1 MRQGEGLER
10 GRGRTAGPRPVSSAS
25 ATVDHY
31 LGQAM
36 GRLGLDHAVQEVLRA
51 PQQELHVRI
60 PVKICGGKLRVF
72 NGYRVQ
78 HNNVRGPFKGG
89 LRFHPEVD
97 LDEVRAMASLMT
109 WKCALVEVPFGGAKG
124 GVDVAPDQLEQ
135 ADVEA
140 VTRAFTTRVDRL
152 LGPERDIPAP
162 DMGTDA
168 RTMAWIFDEWCKL
181 HGRQQAIVTGKPV
194 SLGGSFGREMATGAG
209 LAYVVEEAL
218 SHLGLDPTKLRV
230 SLQGFGNVGSWA
242 ALLLER
248 LGTKIVAVGEV
259 DRTLVNDSGLDVQ
272 QMVQNRLAG
281 LPLEDELDADIARP
295 DELFDVFCDVLV
307 PAALGGVIHARN
319 VDKLMGCT
327 LIAEGA
333 NNPTTPEADLALE
346 EEGVYVIPDL
356 LANAG
361 GVVVSYFEWTQNLQ
375 HFRWEEEEV
384 NGKRRE
390 TMSRAYRSVAARAEE
405 RDLPLRTT
413 AFEIGVERVVRDAR
427 LRSLI

>member
-1 MRQGEGLER
+1 MRQGEQVQGWT
-10 GRGRTAGPRPVSSAS
+10 GAMSAS
-25 ATVDHY
+25 DTVDHY
-31 LGQAM
+31 LTQAM
-36 GRLGLDHAVQEVLRA
+36 DRLGLDDAVQEVLRA
-51 PQQELHVRI
+51 PQQEVHVRL
-60 PVKICGGKLRVF
+60 PVKLSGGRLRVF
-72 NGYRVQ
+72 NGFRVQ

-109 WKCALVEVPFGGAKG
+109 WKCALVELPFGGAKG
-124 GVDVAPDQLEQ
+124 GVDCAPDALEP

-140 VTRAFTTRVDRL
+140 ITRAFTTRVDRL

-194 SLGGSFGREMATGAG
+194 SLGGSFGREMATGGG

-218 SHLGLDPTKLRV
+218 AHLELDPSQMRV

-242 ALLLER
+242 ALLLDR
-248 LGTKIVAVGEV
+248 LGLSVVAVGEI
-259 DRTLVNDSGLDVQ
+259 DRAIINLDGLDIP

-281 LPLEDELDADIARP
+281 LPLEDEVEAEVAASE
-295 DELFDVFCDVLV
+295 ELFDVHADIFV
-307 PAALGGVIHARN
+307 PAALGGSIHGGN
-319 VDKLMGCT
+319 VDKLLGATMVV
-327 LIAEGA
+327 EGA
-333 NNPTTPEADLALE
+333 NNPTTVEADRALE
-346 EEGVYVIPDL
+346 QEGVYVIPDV

-384 NGKRRE
+384 NRKLRD
-390 TMSRAYRSVAARAEE
+390 TMARAYRSVAARSEE

-413 AFEIGVERVVRDAR
+413 AFEIAVERVVRDAR
-427 LRSLI
+427 LRGLI

>member
-1 MRQGEGLER
+1 MRQGEKVQ
-10 GRGRTAGPRPVSSAS
+10 AGTMSAS
-25 ATVDHY
+25 EVVDHY
-31 LGQAM
+31 LAQAM
-36 GRLGLDHAVQEVLRA
+36 DRLELDDAVQEVLRA
-51 PQQELHVRI
+51 PQQEVHVRL
-60 PVKICGGKLRVF
+60 PVKLSGGRLRVF

-124 GVDVAPDQLEQ
+124 GVDCAPDQLELS
-135 ADVEA
+135 DVEA

-218 SHLGLDPTKLRV
+218 SHLHYDPTGMRV

-242 ALLLER
+242 ALLLDR
-248 LGTKIVAVGEV
+248 LGLTVVAVGEI
-259 DRTLVNDSGLDVQ
+259 DRTLVNEHGLDVQ

-281 LPLEDELDADIARP
+281 MPLEDELDADVARA
-295 DELFDVFCDVLV
+295 DELLDVYCDIFV
-307 PAALGGVIHARN
+307 PAALGGSIHAGN
-319 VDKLMGCT
+319 VEKLLGATMV
-327 LIAEGA
+327 AEGA
-333 NNPTTPEADLALE
+333 NNPTTPEADRALQ
-346 EEGVYVIPDL
+346 EEGVYVIPDV

-384 NGKRRE
+384 NRKLRE
-390 TMSRAYRSVAARAEE
+390 TMARAYRGAAARSEE

>member
-1 MRQGEGLER
+1 MRQGEQVQGWT
-10 GRGRTAGPRPVSSAS
+10 GAMSAS
-25 ATVDHY
+25 DTVDHY
-31 LGQAM
+31 LTQAM
-36 GRLGLDHAVQEVLRA
+36 DRLGLDDAVQEVLRA
-51 PQQELHVRI
+51 PQQEVHVRL
-60 PVKICGGKLRVF
+60 PVKLSGGRLRVF
-72 NGYRVQ
+72 NGFRVQ

-109 WKCALVEVPFGGAKG
+109 WKCALVELPFGGAKG
-124 GVDVAPDQLEQ
+124 GVDCAPDALEP

-140 VTRAFTTRVDRL
+140 ITRAFTTRVDRL

-194 SLGGSFGREMATGAG
+194 SLGGSFGREMATGGG

-218 SHLGLDPTKLRV
+218 AHLELDPSQMRV

-242 ALLLER
+242 ALLLDR
-248 LGTKIVAVGEV
+248 LGLSVVAVGEI
-259 DRTLVNDSGLDVQ
+259 DRAIINLDGLDIP

-281 LPLEDELDADIARP
+281 LPLEDEVEAEVAASE
-295 DELFDVFCDVLV
+295 ELFDVHADIFV
-307 PAALGGVIHARN
+307 PAALGGSIHGGN
-319 VDKLMGCT
+319 VDKLLGATMVV
-327 LIAEGA
+327 EGA
-333 NNPTTPEADLALE
+333 NNPTTVEADRALE
-346 EEGVYVIPDL
+346 QEGVYVIPDV

-384 NGKRRE
+384 NRKLRE
-390 TMSRAYRSVAARAEE
+390 TMARAYRGVAARSEE

>member
-1 MRQGEGLER
+1 MVGDQLER
-10 GRGRTAGPRPVSSAS
+10 RTERTRSAS
-25 ATVDHY
+25 ETVDHY
-31 LGQAM
+31 LARAM
-36 GRLGLDHAVQEVLRA
+36 DRLALDDPVQEVMRA
-51 PQQELHVRI
+51 PQQELHVRL
-60 PVKICGGKLRVF
+60 PVKLANGDLRVF
-72 NGYRVQ
+72 NGFRVQ

-89 LRFHPEVD
+89 LRYHPRVD

-124 GVDVAPDQLEQ
+124 GVDCAPDELEMV
-135 ADVEA
+135 DLEA
-140 VTRAFTTRVDRL
+140 VTRTFTTRVDRL

-209 LAYVVEEAL
+209 LAYVVEEAIAHM
-218 SHLGLDPTKLRV
+218 SLDPERLRV
-230 SLQGFGNVGSWA
+230 SIQGFGNVGSWA
-242 ALLLER
+242 ALLLDR
-248 LGTKIVAVGEV
+248 LGLKVVAVGEI
-259 DRTLVNDSGLDVQ
+259 DRAYVNEDGLDVQ

-281 LPLEDELDADIARP
+281 LALEDDLDAEVTLP
-295 DELFDVFCDVLV
+295 NELFDVFADVFV
-307 PAALGGVIHARN
+307 PAALGGAIHSGN
-319 VDKLMGCT
+319 VDKLLAATMVV
-327 LIAEGA
+327 EGA
-333 NNPTTPEADLALE
+333 NNPTTVEADRALE
-346 EEGVYVIPDL
+346 EEGVYVIPDV

-384 NGKRRE
+384 SRKLRA
-390 TMSRAYRSVAARAEE
+390 TMSRAYRGVAARAEE
-405 RDLPLRTT
+405 RALPLRTT

>member
-1 MRQGEGLER
+1 MPQGEQQLER
-10 GRGRTAGPRPVSSAS
+10 TGEAHGSSAS

-36 GRLGLDHAVQEVLRA
+36 ERLALDDAVQEVLRA
-51 PQQELHVRI
+51 PQQELHVRL
-60 PVKICGGKLRVF
+60 PVKLAGGRLHVF
-72 NGYRVQ
+72 NGFRVQ

-89 LRFHPEVD
+89 LRYHPEVD

-124 GVDVAPDQLEQ
+124 GVDCAPDELEP
-135 ADVEA
+135 AEVEA
-140 VTRAFTTRVDRL
+140 VTRSFTTRVDRL

-218 SHLGLDPTKLRV
+218 AHLDLDPARMRASV
-230 SLQGFGNVGSWA
+230 QGFGNVGSWA
-242 ALLLER
+242 ALLLDR
-248 LGTKIVAVGEV
+248 LGIRVVAVGEV
-259 DRTLVNDSGLDVQ
+259 DRTFVNTKGLDVQ

-281 LPLEDELDADIARP
+281 LPLDDEVECDIANADELLDTYCDI
-295 DELFDVFCDVLV
+295 FV
-307 PAALGGVIHARN
+307 PAALGGSINADN
-319 VDKLMGCT
+319 VDKLLGT
-327 LIAEGA
+327 TIVAEGA
-333 NNPTTPEADLALE
+333 NNPTTAEADAALE
-346 EEGVYVIPDL
+346 AEGVYLIPDI

-384 NGKRRE
+384 NRKLRE
-390 TMSRAYRSVAARAEE
+390 TMARAYRSVAVRAEE
-405 RDLPLRTT
+405 RELPLRTT

>member
-1 MRQGEGLER
+1 MRQGMQGEQV
-10 GRGRTAGPRPVSSAS
+10 RPGIMSAS
-25 ATVDHY
+25 DTVDHY

-36 GRLGLDHAVQEVLRA
+36 DRLQLDDPVQEVLRA
-51 PQQELHVRI
+51 PQQEVHVRL
-60 PVKICGGKLRVF
+60 PVKLSAGRLRVF
-72 NGYRVQ
+72 NGFRVQ

-124 GVDVAPDQLEQ
+124 GVDCSPHLLEP

-140 VTRAFTTRVDRL
+140 VTRAFTTRIDRL

-218 SHLGLDPTKLRV
+218 AHLELDPSQLRV

-242 ALLLER
+242 ALLLDR
-248 LGTKIVAVGEV
+248 IGLSVVAVGEI
-259 DRTLVNDSGLDVQ
+259 DRAIINLDGLDIP

-281 LPLEDELDADIARP
+281 LPLEDEVDAEVAASE
-295 DELFDVFCDVLV
+295 ELFDVHADVFV
-307 PAALGGVIHARN
+307 PAALGGAIHAGN
-319 VDKLMGCT
+319 VEKLLGATMVV
-327 LIAEGA
+327 EGA
-333 NNPTTPEADLALE
+333 NNPTTVEADRALE
-346 EEGVYVIPDL
+346 EEGVYVIPDV

-384 NGKRRE
+384 NRKLRD
-390 TMSRAYRSVAARAEE
+390 TMARAYRAVAARSEE

-413 AFEIGVERVVRDAR
+413 AFEIAVERVVRDAR

>member
-1 MRQGEGLER
+1 MRQREQVQGGIM
-10 GRGRTAGPRPVSSAS
+10 SAS
-25 ATVDHY
+25 DTVDHY
-31 LGQAM
+31 LAQAM
-36 GRLGLDHAVQEVLRA
+36 DRLELEDAVQEVLRT
-51 PQQELHVRI
+51 PQQELHVRL
-60 PVKICGGKLRVF
+60 PVKLSDGSLRVF
-72 NGYRVQ
+72 NGFRVQ

-89 LRFHPEVD
+89 LRYHPEVD

-124 GVDVAPDQLEQ
+124 GVDVAPDELEP

-140 VTRAFTTRVDRL
+140 ITRSFTNRVDRL

-218 SHLGLDPTKLRV
+218 AHLGLDPSQLRV
-230 SLQGFGNVGSWA
+230 SIQGFGNVGSWA
-242 ALLLER
+242 ALLLDR
-248 LGTKIVAVGEV
+248 LGLRVVAVGEI
-259 DRTLVNDSGLDVQ
+259 DRALINLDGLDIP

-281 LPLEDELDADIARP
+281 LPLEDDLDAEVAASE
-295 DELFDVFCDVLV
+295 ELFDVYCDIFV
-307 PAALGGVIHARN
+307 PAALGGSINAGN
-319 VDKLMGCT
+319 VDKLLGTTMVV
-327 LIAEGA
+327 EGA
-333 NNPTTPEADLALE
+333 NNPTTVEADAALE
-346 EEGVYVIPDL
+346 AEGVYVIPDV

-384 NGKRRE
+384 NRKLRD
-390 TMSRAYRSVAARAEE
+390 TMSRAFRGVAARSEE
-405 RDLPLRTT
+405 RDRPLRTT